1 MAPATAMK
9 VHDFDYFQCV
19 QVGRV
24 SGWHARV
31 EVEEEACNARPG
43 GESCQHE
50 PSASFFSALLVSH
63 PCGCASLGQECRR
76 PLEESSCHV
85 RLQSFLV
92 LRSFCVVSSR
102 ELDCLLFS
110 SVCKDTRQK
119 LQKHCRRFEVDNF
132 NESSSDYQIFFA
144 SPKQM
149 PKVSAEPRRILAR
162 AEVKQ
167 KNPASSDTHQVQTQ

>member
-1 MAPATAMK
+1 MQRPNWERQLSVRAVSLFFQHCWSAIHADAPALDKSVADPLKNPVAT
-9 VHDFDYFQCV
+9 C
-19 QVGRV
+19 GNRV
-24 SGWHARV
+24 
-31 EVEEEACNARPG
+31 
-43 GESCQHE
+43 
-50 PSASFFSALLVSH
+50 FFV
-63 PCGCASLGQECRR
+63 
-76 PLEESSCHV
+76 
-85 RLQSFLV
+85 F
-92 LRSFCVVSSR
+92 RSFCVVNSR

-110 SVCKDTRQK
+110 SVFKDTRQK

-167 KNPASSDTHQVQTQ
+167 KNPASSHTHQVQT